1 MAAVESLPQ
10 RDLLTQPLSA
20 ADFARA
26 AQEIYTQLLP
36 TPQLAWPLL
45 AQRCGCEVW
54 IKHENHL
61 PTGAFKV
68 RGGLW
73 FMQQLSEA
81 RPGLQGVVAATRGN
95 HGQSIGYAARLHDLN
110 AVVVVPR
117 GNNVDKNRAMKALGI
132 ELIEQGDDFNAALD
146 HASLLAAE
154 RGLYQVP
161 SFHPL
166 LVQGVGTYAY
176 ELFRA
181 VPDLD
186 AVYVPIGL
194 GSGIAGVLAARNA
207 LGLRTEVIGVVSA
220 HADAY
225 AQSFERNELVSTAH
239 ADTLAD
245 GLAVRVPSADALR
258 YLRTG
263 VARIVRVNDD
273 EVLQAIAAL
282 FFDTHN
288 LVEGAGAAPLAALM
302 KERNQMAGR
311 RVALVVS
318 GGNIDRA
325 TMTRALSG
333 D

>member
-1 MAAVESLPQ
+1 MTAVESLPA
-10 RDLLTQPLSA
+10 RDLLAQPFSA

-26 AQEIYTQLLP
+26 AQEIYTELLP

-54 IKHENHL
+54 VKHENHL

-81 RPGLQGVVAATRGN
+81 RPTLRGVVAATRGN
-95 HGQSIGYAARLHDLN
+95 HGQSIGYAAHLHDLR
-110 AVVVVPR
+110 AVIVVPH
-117 GNNVDKNRAMKALGI
+117 GNNPDKNRAMQALGV
-132 ELIEQGDDFNAALD
+132 ELIEHGEDFNAALD
-146 HASLLAAE
+146 YASALAVE

-166 LVQGVGTYAY
+166 LVQGVGTYGY

-181 VPDLD
+181 IPDLD

-207 LGLRTEVIGVVSA
+207 LGLNTEIIGVVSA

-225 AQSFERNELVSTAH
+225 AQSFERGEVVSTAR

-263 VARIVRVNDD
+263 VTRVVRVSDD

-282 FFDTHN
+282 FADTHN
-288 LVEGAGAAPLAALM
+288 LVEGAGAAPLAALL
-302 KERNQMAGR
+302 KEREQMAGR

-318 GGNIDRA
+318 GGNIDRVTLA
-325 TMTRALSG
+325 RALNC

>member
-1 MAAVESLPQ
+1 MAAVDSLPA
-10 RDLLTQPLSA
+10 RDLIAQPLSA

-26 AQEIYTQLLP
+26 AQEIYAELLP

-54 IKHENHL
+54 VKHENHL

-73 FMQQLSEA
+73 FMQQLSAA
-81 RPGLQGVVAATRGN
+81 RPTVRGVVAATRGN
-95 HGQSIGYAARLHDLN
+95 HGQSIGYAAHLHDLS
-110 AVVVVPR
+110 AVIVVPH
-117 GNNVDKNRAMKALGI
+117 GNNVDKNRAMVALGV
-132 ELIEQGDDFNAALD
+132 ELIEHGEDFNAALD
-146 HASLLAAE
+146 YATLLAAE

-166 LVQGVGTYAY
+166 LVQGVGTYGY
-176 ELFRA
+176 ELLRA
-181 VPDLD
+181 VPALD

-207 LGLRTEVIGVVSA
+207 LGLRTEIIGVVSA

-225 AQSFERNELVSTAH
+225 AQSFESGEVVSTAR

-245 GLAVRVPSADALR
+245 GLAVRVPSAEALG

-263 VARIVRVNDD
+263 VARVVRVNDD

-282 FFDTHN
+282 FADTHN

-302 KERNQMAGR
+302 KERDRMFGR
-311 RVALVVS
+311 RVAVVAS
-318 GGNIDRA
+318 GGNINRA
-325 TMTRALSG
+325 TLLRALT
-333 D
+333 

>member
-1 MAAVESLPQ
+1 MAANASLPA
-10 RDLLTQPLSA
+10 RDLLAQPLNA

-26 AQEIYTQLLP
+26 AQEIYTELLP

-54 IKHENHL
+54 VKHENHL

-81 RPGLQGVVAATRGN
+81 QPAVRGVVAATRGN
-95 HGQSIGYAARLHDLN
+95 HGQSIGYAARLHELS
-110 AVVVVPR
+110 ALIVVPR
-117 GNNVDKNRAMKALGI
+117 GNNADKNRAMKALGV
-132 ELIEQGDDFNAALD
+132 ELIEHGDDFNAALD
-146 HASLLAAE
+146 YATLLAAE

-166 LVQGVGTYAY
+166 LVQRVGTCGY

-181 VPDLD
+181 IPELD

-194 GSGIAGVLAARNA
+194 GSGIAGMLAARNA
-207 LGLRTEVIGVVSA
+207 LGLRTEIIGVVSA

-225 AQSFERNELVSTAH
+225 AQSFERGELVSTAH

-245 GLAVRVPSADALR
+245 GLAVRVPSAEALR

-263 VARIVRVNDD
+263 VARVVRVSDD

-282 FFDTHN
+282 FADTHN
-288 LVEGAGAAPLAALM
+288 TVEGAGAAPLAALM
-302 KERNQMAGR
+302 KERERMAGR

-325 TMTRALSG
+325 TMARALNCV
-333 D
+333 

>member
-1 MAAVESLPQ
+1 MAAAKSLPA
-10 RDLLTQPLSA
+10 RDLIAQPLSA

-26 AQEIYTQLLP
+26 AQEIYTELLP

-54 IKHENHL
+54 VKHENHL

-81 RPGLQGVVAATRGN
+81 RPTVRGVVAATRGN
-95 HGQSIGYAARLHDLN
+95 HGQSIGYAARLHDLS
-110 AVVVVPR
+110 AAIVVPR
-117 GNNVDKNRAMKALGI
+117 GNNVDKNRAMAALGVD
-132 ELIEQGDDFNAALD
+132 LIEHGEDFNAALD
-146 HASLLAAE
+146 HATLLAAE
-154 RGLYQVP
+154 RDLYQVP

-166 LVQGVGTYAY
+166 LVQGVGTYGY
-176 ELFRA
+176 ELLRA
-181 VPDLD
+181 VPALD

-207 LGLRTEVIGVVSA
+207 LGLRTEIIGVVSA

-225 AQSFERNELVSTAH
+225 AQSFESGEAVSTAR

-245 GLAVRVPSADALR
+245 GLAVRVPSAEALR

-263 VARIVRVNDD
+263 VARVVRVNDD

-282 FFDTHN
+282 FSDTHN
-288 LVEGAGAAPLAALM
+288 LVEGAGAAPLAALI
-302 KERNQMAGR
+302 KERDRMRGR
-311 RVALVVS
+311 RAAVVVS

-325 TMTRALSG
+325 TLIRALA
-333 D
+333 

>member
-1 MAAVESLPQ
+1 MAAVANLPV
-10 RDLLTQPLSA
+10 RDLLAQPLSA

-26 AQEIYTQLLP
+26 AQEIYTALLP

-54 IKHENHL
+54 VKHENHL

-73 FMQQLSEA
+73 FLQQLSDL
-81 RPGLQGVVAATRGN
+81 RPAVRSVVAATRGN
-95 HGQSIGYAARLHDLN
+95 HGQSIGYAARRHDLS
-110 AVVVVPR
+110 AVIVVPH
-117 GNNVDKNRAMKALGI
+117 GNNVDKNRAMTALGV
-132 ELIEQGDDFNAALD
+132 ELIEHGDDFNAALD
-146 HASLLAAE
+146 YATSLAAE

-166 LVQGVGTYAY
+166 LVQGVGTYGY
-176 ELFRA
+176 ELLRA
-181 VPDLD
+181 LPELD

-207 LGLRTEVIGVVSA
+207 LGLRTEIIGVVSA

-225 AQSFERNELVSTAH
+225 AQSFETGKVVSTAR
-239 ADTLAD
+239 AETLAD
-245 GLAVRVPSADALR
+245 GLAVRVPSAEALR

-263 VARIVRVNDD
+263 VARVVRVSDD
-273 EVLQAIAAL
+273 EVLRAIAAL
-282 FFDTHN
+282 FSDTHN

-302 KERNQMAGR
+302 KERERMAGR
-311 RVALVVS
+311 RVAVVVS

-325 TMTRALSG
+325 TIVQALA
-333 D
+333 

>member
-1 MAAVESLPQ
+1 MAAVEILPA
-10 RDLLTQPLSA
+10 RDLIAQPLSA

-26 AQEIYTQLLP
+26 AQEIYTELLP

-54 IKHENHL
+54 VKHENHL

-81 RPGLQGVVAATRGN
+81 RPTVRGVVAATRGN
-95 HGQSIGYAARLHDLN
+95 HGQSIGYAARLHDLS
-110 AVVVVPR
+110 AAIVVPR
-117 GNNVDKNRAMKALGI
+117 GNNVDKNRAMAALGV
-132 ELIEQGDDFNAALD
+132 ELIEHGQDFNAALD
-146 HASLLAAE
+146 YATLLAAE

-166 LVQGVGTYAY
+166 LVQGVGTYGY
-176 ELFRA
+176 ELLRA
-181 VPDLD
+181 VPALD

-207 LGLRTEVIGVVSA
+207 LGLRTEIIGVVSA

-225 AQSFERNELVSTAH
+225 AQSFEIGEVVSTER

-245 GLAVRVPSADALR
+245 GLAVRVPSLEALR

-263 VARIVRVNDD
+263 IARVVRVNDD

-282 FFDTHN
+282 FSDTHN

-302 KERNQMAGR
+302 KERDRMRGR
-311 RVALVVS
+311 HVAVVVS

-325 TMTRALSG
+325 TLVRALA
-333 D
+333 